1 MHKKVIFILTL
12 VLCLTGFSGC
22 GPSREEIQSDF
33 SLLVAAEATPEHIRQ
48 TAAFLDENISKMG
61 KDGAG
66 HMLVSYEEYLL
77 RYIDENPD
85 EADILGPFFEENGSI
100 DAKKITDAGAR
111 DLFENLKAG
120 GVTVVI
126 FEAAPVMR
134 VDYPSLLKKYEKYMP
149 KSLVLLYELDADA
162 LIAPMS
168 ENATLNVSWEEVI
181 NRAYRA
187 EKILQDFPG
196 DHLVQEN
203 AEWLFSKYLTTLLMG
218 TTNTPV
224 FDYETE
230 AFSTEAKTAYTRF
243 IRENPDAVL
252 SNALTEYFTYLES
265 IDYHLDYNDVTM
277 SKVFFD
283 TCDWISSESIKK
295 LEELK

>member
-1 MHKKVIFILTL
+1 MYKKAIFILIL
-12 VLCLTGFSGC
+12 VFCLTGFSGC

-33 SLLVAAEATPEHIRQ
+33 TLLVAAEATPEHIRQ

-85 EADILGPFFEENGSI
+85 EADVLGPFVEEDGSI
-100 DAKKITDAGAR
+100 DGEKITDAGAR

-120 GVTVVI
+120 SVAVLI
-126 FEAAPVMR
+126 FEDAPVMR
-134 VDYPSLLKKYEKYMP
+134 VDYPSLLEKYEKYLP
-149 KSLVLLYELDADA
+149 ESLRLLYELDADA
-162 LIAPMS
+162 FIVPMS
-168 ENATLNVSWEEVI
+168 ENATLNVSWEEI
-181 NRAYRA
+181 LNRAYRA
-187 EKILQDFPG
+187 EKILREFPG

-230 AFSTEAKTAYTRF
+230 VFSSDAKAAYTRF

-252 SNALTEYFTYLES
+252 SDALTEYFTYLES
-265 IDYHLDYNDVTM
+265 IDYQLDYNDITM